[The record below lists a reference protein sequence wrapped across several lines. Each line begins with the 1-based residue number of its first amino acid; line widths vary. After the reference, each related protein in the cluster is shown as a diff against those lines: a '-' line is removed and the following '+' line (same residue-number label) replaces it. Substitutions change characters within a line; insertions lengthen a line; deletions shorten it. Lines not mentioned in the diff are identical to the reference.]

1 MIAYAVGE
9 KTVCGRPMESGTK
22 ALVATPAGHSRIH
35 TRCKRARQRI
45 PGIRHFAQRKRRG
58 SVAGDT
64 QTFAALV
71 AGNAGNTICTADKEF
86 EVAADDANV
95 AGARDSNCL
104 CRRLEPLWAPI
115 CPTTRLITQNG
126 YHWFTV
132 YFHASLSDAIRER
145 TYTSTCKPVG
155 IACRDNIGSL
165 AKRSQ
170 YSCIFCRGRWKRRD
184 TPPDSG

>member
-35 TRCKRARQRI
+35 TRRKRARQRI

-86 EVAADDANV
+86 EVTADDANV

-104 CRRLEPLWAPI
+104 CRRLEPFVGS
-115 CPTTRLITQNG
+115 N
-126 YHWFTV
+126 
-132 YFHASLSDAIRER
+132 LSDHSPN
-145 TYTSTCKPVG
+145 YPKQM
-155 IACRDNIGSL
+155 SL
-165 AKRSQ
+165 VH
-170 YSCIFCRGRWKRRD
+170 CLFPCELE
-184 TPPDSG
+184 

>member
-1 MIAYAVGE
+1 MIAYAVGRE
-9 KTVCGRPMESGTK
+9 TVCGRPMESGTK

-45 PGIRHFAQRKRRG
+45 PGIRHFAKRKRRG

-104 CRRLEPLWAPI
+104 CRRLEPLWAQI
-115 CPTTRLITQNG
+115 CPPTRLITQNG

-132 YFHASLSDAIRER
+132 YFHASLSECDTRKNLHFDLQ
-145 TYTSTCKPVG
+145 TG
-155 IACRDNIGSL
+155 RDCL
-165 AKRSQ
+165 PR
-170 YSCIFCRGRWKRRD
+170 
-184 TPPDSG
+184 

>member
-9 KTVCGRPMESGTK
+9 KTLCGRPTESRTK

-35 TRCKRARQRI
+35 TRRKRARQRI

-86 EVAADDANV
+86 EVAAHDANL
-95 AGARDSNCL
+95 AGPCDSTCL
-104 CRRLEPLWAPI
+104 CRRPNYPKL
-115 CPTTRLITQNG
+115 NG

-132 YFHASLSDAIRER
+132 YSHASLSDAIRER
-145 TYTSTCKPVG
+145 TYDSTYKPVG
-155 IACRDNIGSL
+155 TAC
-165 AKRSQ
+165 
-170 YSCIFCRGRWKRRD
+170 
-184 TPPDSG
+184 

>member
-9 KTVCGRPMESGTK
+9 NCLRPSNGIRNEGAGRDSRWPF
-22 ALVATPAGHSRIH
+22 PHSYR
-35 TRCKRARQRI
+35 RKRARQRI

-64 QTFAALV
+64 QIFAALV

-86 EVAADDANV
+86 EVTADDANV

-115 CPTTRLITQNG
+115 CPTTRLITQNRC
-126 YHWFTV
+126 HWFTV
-132 YFHASLSDAIRER
+132 YFHASLSEWDTRKNLHFDLQ
-145 TYTSTCKPVG
+145 TG
-155 IACRDNIGSL
+155 RDCL
-165 AKRSQ
+165 PR
-170 YSCIFCRGRWKRRD
+170 
-184 TPPDSG
+184 

>member
-1 MIAYAVGE
+1 MREWPAGVATSAFVPYSIGRPQTVFSPTAYAIIASRQEFHQAGLPRNSAL
-9 KTVCGRPMESGTK
+9 CSTK
-22 ALVATPAGHSRIH
+22 AP
-35 TRCKRARQRI
+35 
-45 PGIRHFAQRKRRG
+45 G

-104 CRRLEPLWAPI
+104 CRRLEPLWAQI
-115 CPTTRLITQNG
+115 CPPTRLITQNG

-132 YFHASLSDAIRER
+132 YFHAS
-145 TYTSTCKPVG
+145 
-155 IACRDNIGSL
+155 
-165 AKRSQ
+165 
-170 YSCIFCRGRWKRRD
+170 
-184 TPPDSG
+184 